1 MRKLIKNKRVTIEE
15 LTLKDVI
22 ESLVYY
28 DIEHC
33 RFPHNYMAEYFGRS
47 RVPIIK
53 GMCLDDKKLI
63 LIDRE
68 MGEENTK
75 QAVIHELLHTKHYRI
90 GDLEQREVETIVKA
104 ETNLTY
110 LNLYG
115 VKV

>member
-1 MRKLIKNKRVTIEE
+1 MKRIIQNKKVNLEI
-15 LTLKDVI
+15 LTLKDVV

-33 RFPHNYMAEYFGRS
+33 RFPHNYMVEYFSRS
-47 RVPIIK
+47 RVPVIK

-75 QAVIHELLHTKHYRI
+75 QTVIHELLHTKHYRI
-90 GDLEQREVETIVKA
+90 GDLEQKNVETIVEA
-104 ETNLTY
+104 ETDLTY

-115 VKV
+115 VKI